1 MNSKLN
7 DPENNLNS
15 ESNPSAAENP
25 AENPAKEMQERAER
39 AASEP
44 TSGNA
49 PGNTE
54 SVESPENSFEA
65 QNAHLEKNAGEN
77 PESQN
82 QGDGIPN
89 SGIPGNGIPGN
100 GIRNEIRDEGTPNGG
115 IPNSPFPS
123 GSNGGFDRPT
133 PSYPPSAPP
142 QSSGKNSK
150 KGLVI
155 ALSVVSAL
163 LVLVLMLFAGTAL
176 HALLEEWNDR
186 IESGKDPLEGI
197 FDTSPSKD
205 SSPSA
210 SPSPTPVAS
219 YDQNQW
225 VNTENAGNE
234 NAIVRVAAT
243 CSPSI
248 VTVNVTTATAKGS
261 GSGVIWTGD
270 GYIVTN
276 NHVVED
282 AVSLYVTLENGD
294 KYPATCIARD
304 PETDL
309 ALLRIHVKGL
319 LPVIQGNGSEVL
331 VGETAIVIG
340 NPLGTLA
347 NSVTSGIVSALARDI
362 TLDGTVMHL
371 MQVTAA
377 INPGNSG
384 GGCFNAEG
392 QLIGIVN
399 SKKSATSVEGI
410 GFAIPIET
418 VKTTIGKMIEEDDS
432 TLRKSLGITQCYE
445 ITKENYS
452 NYSNATLISKMEE
465 LSGAPVYGLI
475 VASDGMVD
483 YAESDNTFAYG
494 DLIKTIDGKEI
505 RTLNEVNELLEGK
518 EKGEE
523 LTVVVSRLVSQS
535 YGFMQNKYSLQAVT
549 LKIRVI
555 EMYR

>member
-7 DPENNLNS
+7 DPENNLHS

-25 AENPAKEMQERAER
+25 AENPAKEMQERAEG

-54 SVESPENSFEA
+54 SVESPENPFETQVA
-65 QNAHLEKNAGEN
+65 PPEKNAGEN

-82 QGDGIPN
+82 QGDGIPGG
-89 SGIPGNGIPGN
+89 GIPGNET
-100 GIRNEIRDEGTPNGG
+100 RNEIRDERTPNGG

-142 QSSGKNSK
+142 QSSGKSSK

-155 ALSVVSAL
+155 ALSIVSAL
-163 LVLVLMLFAGTAL
+163 LVLVLMLFAGTAF

-186 IESGKDPLEGI
+186 IESGKNPLEGI

-225 VNTENAGNE
+225 VNSENAGNE

-243 CSPSI
+243 CSPSV

-261 GSGVIWTGD
+261 GSGVIWTSD

-282 AVSLYVTLENGD
+282 AVSLYITLENGD

-319 LPVIQGNGSEVL
+319 LPVTQGNGSEVL

-465 LSGAPVYGLI
+465 LSGSP
-475 VASDGMVD
+475 DGMVD

-505 RTLNEVNELLEGK
+505 RTLKEVNELLEGK

-535 YGFMQNKYSLQAVT
+535 YGFMQNKYSLQEVT